1 LLKKREVENNKS
13 FVAKQFW
20 PKLNDI
26 TNGVADVD
34 DGSLHASVR
43 NIIALVKKVN
53 DRFDNR

>member
-1 LLKKREVENNKS
+1 MENNKS